1 MVQGLGR
8 ILGIGILLAE
18 GDEHK
23 VSYLTQKPKLERSD
37 DEYLEKQIQRK
48 NLMPAFHYRH
58 VKDLYTIFWSKSREM
73 AEAVTRIANKENDP
87 VQGVEEGPVVEMGSW
102 ASRATLDI
110 IGLAGMGQNFNSLQ
124 DPNTELNRTYQTI
137 FGTLPPPSPF
147 LAMIAQFLPSWILH
161 RLPFKQNRE
170 ISAASLKIRSIC
182 RELVTSKKERMSG
195 QKDSG
200 IDILSVALQS
210 GGFTDENL
218 VDQMMTFLA
227 AGHETT
233 ATAMTWAIHTLA
245 HHPDIQSRLRAEI
258 RDHLPP
264 LSDTLTP
271 VTASMLDSLPFL
283 HAVCNEILRIHPPVV
298 LTVREAA
305 RDTTIQGTLIRKG
318 TRIILS
324 PYAVNMSTSLW
335 GPDPQAF
342 DPERWLGNNN
352 GGAESNYSFLTF
364 LHGPRS
370 CIGQAFA
377 KAEFA
382 CLLAAVVGRF
392 EFVPENPDAEI
403 KIRGGI
409 TSKPRDGVPVKIR
422 AVEGW

>member
-1 MVQGLGR
+1 
-8 ILGIGILLAE
+8 
-18 GDEHK
+18 
-23 VSYLTQKPKLERSD
+23 
-37 DEYLEKQIQRK
+37 
-48 NLMPAFHYRH
+48 MPAFHYRH
-58 VKDLYTIFWSKSREM
+58 VKDLYAIFWSKSREM
-73 AEAVTRIANKENDP
+73 AEAVTKIVNEKDP
-87 VQGVEEGPVVEMGSW
+87 VQNVEDGPVVEMGSW

-110 IGLAGMGQNFNSLQ
+110 IGLAGLGQNFNALQ
-124 DPNTELNRTYQTI
+124 DPNTELNRTYRTI
-137 FGTLPPPSPF
+137 FGTTPPPY
-147 LAMIAQFLPSWILH
+147 LAMISQFLPSWIFH
-161 RLPFKQNRE
+161 HLPIKESLEFA
-170 ISAASLKIRSIC
+170 AASVKIRSIC
-182 RELVTSKKERMSG
+182 RDLVTSKKEGMSSQ
-195 QKDSG
+195 QKDS
-200 IDILSVALQS
+200 IDILSIAFRS

-245 HHPDIQSRLRAEI
+245 LHPDIQSRLRTEI
-258 RDHLPP
+258 RAHLPP
-264 LSDTLTP
+264 LSDKLTP

-283 HAVCNEILRIHPPVV
+283 HAVCNEILRVHPPVI

-305 RDTTIQGTLIRKG
+305 HDTTILGTLVRKG

-324 PYAVNMSTSLW
+324 PYAVNMSASLW
-335 GPDPQAF
+335 GPDPEAF

-392 EFVPENPDAEI
+392 EFVLENPDGEV
-403 KIRGGI
+403 KIQSGI
-409 TSKPRDGVPVKIR
+409 TNKPRDGVPVKIW

>member
-1 MVQGLGR
+1 
-8 ILGIGILLAE
+8 
-18 GDEHK
+18 
-23 VSYLTQKPKLERSD
+23 
-37 DEYLEKQIQRK
+37 
-48 NLMPAFHYRH
+48 MPAFHYRH
-58 VKDLYTIFWSKSREM
+58 VKDLYAIFWSKSREM
-73 AEAVTRIANKENDP
+73 AEAITKIVNEKGP
-87 VQGVEEGPVVEMGSW
+87 VQDVEDGPVVEMGSW

-110 IGLAGMGQNFNSLQ
+110 IGLAGLGQDFNALQ
-124 DPNTELNRTYQTI
+124 DPNTELNRTYRII
-137 FGTLPPPSPF
+137 FGTPSHNPPI
-147 LAMIAQFLPSWILH
+147 LAMIGQLFPAWILH
-161 RLPFKQNRE
+161 RLPFKQNIE
-170 ISAASLKIRSIC
+170 ISAASIKIRSIC
-182 RELVTSKKERMSG
+182 RDLVTSKKERMSA
-195 QKDSG
+195 QKGSG

-233 ATAMTWAIHTLA
+233 ATAMTWAIRNLA
-245 HHPDIQSRLRAEI
+245 QHPAIQSRLRAQI
-258 RDHLPP
+258 RTHLPP

-305 RDTTIQGTLIRKG
+305 RDTTIEGTFIQKG
-318 TRIILS
+318 TRVVLS

-335 GPDPQAF
+335 GADPQAF
-342 DPERWLGNNN
+342 NPDRWLGNNN

-392 EFVPENPDAEI
+392 EFVLENPDAEL
-403 KIRGGI
+403 KIQGGI

-422 AVEGW
+422 VVEGW

>member
-1 MVQGLGR
+1 
-8 ILGIGILLAE
+8 
-18 GDEHK
+18 
-23 VSYLTQKPKLERSD
+23 
-37 DEYLEKQIQRK
+37 
-48 NLMPAFHYRH
+48 MPAFHYRH
-58 VKDLYTIFWSKSREM
+58 VKDLYAIFWSKSREM
-73 AEAVTRIANKENDP
+73 AEAITKIVNEKGP
-87 VQGVEEGPVVEMGSW
+87 VQDVEDGPVVEMGSW

-110 IGLAGMGQNFNSLQ
+110 IGLAGLGQDFNALQ
-124 DPNTELNRTYQTI
+124 DPNTELNRTYRII
-137 FGTLPPPSPF
+137 FGTPSHNPPI
-147 LAMIAQFLPSWILH
+147 LAMIGQLFPAWILH
-161 RLPFKQNRE
+161 RLPFKQNIE
-170 ISAASLKIRSIC
+170 ISAASIKIRSIC
-182 RELVTSKKERMSG
+182 RDLVTSKKERMSA

-210 GGFTDENL
+210 GGFNDENL

-233 ATAMTWAIHTLA
+233 ATAMTWAIRNLA
-245 HHPDIQSRLRAEI
+245 QHPAIQSRLRAQI
-258 RDHLPP
+258 RTHLPP

-305 RDTTIQGTLIRKG
+305 RDTTIQGTFIQKG
-318 TRIILS
+318 TRVVLS

-335 GPDPQAF
+335 GADPQAF
-342 DPERWLGNNN
+342 NPDRWLGNNN

-392 EFVPENPDAEI
+392 EFVLENPDAEL
-403 KIRGGI
+403 KIQGGI

-422 AVEGW
+422 VVEGW

>member
-1 MVQGLGR
+1 
-8 ILGIGILLAE
+8 
-18 GDEHK
+18 
-23 VSYLTQKPKLERSD
+23 
-37 DEYLEKQIQRK
+37 
-48 NLMPAFHYRH
+48 MPAFHYRH
-58 VKDLYTIFWSKSREM
+58 VKDLYAIFWSKSREM
-73 AEAVTRIANKENDP
+73 AEAITKIVNEKGP
-87 VQGVEEGPVVEMGSW
+87 VQDVEDAPVVEMGSW

-110 IGLAGMGQNFNSLQ
+110 IGLAGLGQDFNALQ
-124 DPNTELNRTYQTI
+124 DPNTELNRTYRAI
-137 FGTLPPPSPF
+137 FGIPSLNSPI
-147 LAMIAQFLPSWILH
+147 LAMIGQLFPAWILH
-161 RLPFKQNRE
+161 RLPFKQNIE
-170 ISAASLKIRSIC
+170 ISAASIKIRSIC
-182 RELVTSKKERMSG
+182 RDLVTSKKERMSA

-233 ATAMTWAIHTLA
+233 ATAMTWAIRTLA
-245 HHPDIQSRLRAEI
+245 QHPATQSRLRAEI
-258 RDHLPP
+258 RTHLPP

-283 HAVCNEILRIHPPVV
+283 QAVCNEILRIHPPVV
-298 LTVREAA
+298 LTAREAA
-305 RDTTIQGTLIRKG
+305 RDTTIQGTFIRKG
-318 TRIILS
+318 TRVILS
-324 PYAVNMSTSLW
+324 PYAINMSTSLW
-335 GPDPQAF
+335 GAEPQAF
-342 DPERWLGNNN
+342 NPDRWLGNKN

-392 EFVPENPDAEI
+392 DFVLENPHAELNI
-403 KIRGGI
+403 QGGI
-409 TSKPRDGVPVKIR
+409 TTKPRDGVPVKIR
-422 AVEGW
+422 VVEGW

>member
-1 MVQGLGR
+1 
-8 ILGIGILLAE
+8 
-18 GDEHK
+18 
-23 VSYLTQKPKLERSD
+23 
-37 DEYLEKQIQRK
+37 
-48 NLMPAFHYRH
+48 MPAFHYRH
-58 VKDLYTIFWSKSREM
+58 VKDLYSIFWSKSREM
-73 AEAVTRIANKENDP
+73 AEAVTKIVNEKEP
-87 VQGVEEGPVVEMGSW
+87 VQDVEDGAVVEIGSW

-110 IGLAGMGQNFNSLQ
+110 IGLAGMGQNFNALQ

-137 FGTLPPPSPF
+137 FGTPPPSSASF
-147 LAMIAQFLPSWILH
+147 LAVIGQLLPFWILR
-161 RLPFKQNRE
+161 RLPFKRNLE
-170 ISAASLKIRSIC
+170 ISAASVKIRSIC
-182 RELVTSKKERMSG
+182 RELVASKKERMST

-218 VDQMMTFLA
+218 VDQMMTFVA

-245 HHPDIQSRLRAEI
+245 RHLDIQSRLRAEI
-258 RDHLPP
+258 RAHLPP
-264 LSDTLTP
+264 LFDTLTP
-271 VTASMLDSLPFL
+271 VTAAMLDSLPFL
-283 HAVCNEILRIHPPVV
+283 HAVCNEILRVHPPVV

-305 RDTTIQGTLIRKG
+305 RDTTILGTLIHKG
-318 TRIILS
+318 TRIVLS
-324 PYAVNMSTSLW
+324 PYAVNMSASLW
-335 GPDPQAF
+335 GPDPEAF

-382 CLLAAVVGRF
+382 CLVAAIVGRF
-392 EFVPENPDAEI
+392 EFVLANPDEEV
-403 KIRGGI
+403 KIQGGI
-409 TSKPRDGVPVKIR
+409 TNKPRDGVPVKIK

>member
-1 MVQGLGR
+1 
-8 ILGIGILLAE
+8 
-18 GDEHK
+18 
-23 VSYLTQKPKLERSD
+23 
-37 DEYLEKQIQRK
+37 
-48 NLMPAFHYRH
+48 MPAFHYRH

-73 AEAVTRIANKENDP
+73 AEAITKIVNEKGP
-87 VQGVEEGPVVEMGSW
+87 VQDVEDAPVVEMGSW

-110 IGLAGMGQNFNSLQ
+110 IGLAGLGQDFNALQ
-124 DPNTELNRTYQTI
+124 DPNTELNRTYRAI
-137 FGTLPPPSPF
+137 FGIPSLNSPI
-147 LAMIAQFLPSWILH
+147 LAMIGQLFPAWILH
-161 RLPFKQNRE
+161 RLPFKQNIE
-170 ISAASLKIRSIC
+170 ISAASIKIRSIC
-182 RELVTSKKERMSG
+182 RDLVTSKKERMSA

-233 ATAMTWAIHTLA
+233 ATAMTWAIRTLA
-245 HHPDIQSRLRAEI
+245 QHPATQSRLRAEI
-258 RDHLPP
+258 RTHLPP

-283 HAVCNEILRIHPPVV
+283 QAVCNEILRIHPPVV
-298 LTVREAA
+298 LTAREAV
-305 RDTTIQGTLIRKG
+305 RDTIIQGTFIRKG
-318 TRIILS
+318 TRVILS
-324 PYAVNMSTSLW
+324 PYAINMSTSLW
-335 GPDPQAF
+335 GAEPQAF
-342 DPERWLGNNN
+342 NPDRWLGNKN

-392 EFVPENPDAEI
+392 DFVLENPHAELNI
-403 KIRGGI
+403 QGGI
-409 TSKPRDGVPVKIR
+409 TTKPRDGVPVKIR
-422 AVEGW
+422 VVEGW